1 MLIIQMQYLLLK
13 HCTPLHYYKIARFV
27 FLLQLFRRS
36 IEVLLTAYH
45 LLSKRKLLSN
55 FHISR

>member
-27 FLLQLFRRS
+27 FLLFRRS